1 MGEVKGELKK
11 MHEDMFEMEE
21 RMNLAMIRQF
31 QLHQSEMKSMVLAM
45 LSKEKE
51 KDEMIK
57 KLEQEN
63 ARLKNS
69 TY

>member
-1 MGEVKGELKK
+1 

>member
-51 KDEMIK
+51 KDEQIK

>member
-1 MGEVKGELKK
+1 

-31 QLHQSEMKSMVLAM
+31 QLHQSEMKSMLQAM

-51 KDEMIK
+51 KDEHIK

>member
-1 MGEVKGELKK
+1 

-31 QLHQSEMKSMVLAM
+31 QLHQSEMKSMLQAM

-51 KDEMIK
+51 KDEQIK

>member
-1 MGEVKGELKK
+1 MKGELKK

-51 KDEMIK
+51 KD
-57 KLEQEN
+57 
-63 ARLKNS
+63 
-69 TY
+69 

>member
-1 MGEVKGELKK
+1 

-51 KDEMIK
+51 KDEQIK